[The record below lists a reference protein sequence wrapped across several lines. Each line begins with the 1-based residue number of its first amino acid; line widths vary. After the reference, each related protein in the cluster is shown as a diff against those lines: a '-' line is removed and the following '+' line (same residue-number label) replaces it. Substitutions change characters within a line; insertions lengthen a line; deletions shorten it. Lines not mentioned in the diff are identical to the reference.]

1 MKNKVAIGEVVSPS
15 GFKGHFR
22 INSFTEKKENFFKYG
37 PVFINDELNK
47 INLVKIKSLKEMF
60 IVSCENEQASYNP
73 YIPDISFERVI
84 NLNLPSFDNI
94 NYTGGSVELEG
105 LGVCGVILFNFNND
119 ILFLSILGA
128 RRRRPGRCPRRA
140 ST

>member
-1 MKNKVAIGEVVSPS
+1 MKKLLLFYI
-15 GFKGHFR
+15 
-22 INSFTEKKENFFKYG
+22 
-37 PVFINDELNK
+37 FILG
-47 INLVKIKSLKEMF
+47 
-60 IVSCENEQASYNP
+60 CENEQASYNP

-119 ILFLSILGA
+119 ILAWESCDPNHKKNNTCPKLIVDGIQAKCQCEGNLYSLATGQILNNN
-128 RRRRPGRCPRRA
+128 
-140 ST
+140 STSNYLMIRYKTERVGSNLRVFN